1 LRGFFPKQA
10 SHNVGACFFYPCHAA
25 LAEGARLGAP
35 AKSKRVEIGEVMK
48 ITAVLLAAGQGT
60 RMKSDLPKVLHPL
73 CGKPMLW
80 HVLEALREVTTEI
93 PVVVVGHG
101 AEAVTKYLGD
111 KAQTV
116 LQEPQLG
123 TGHAAMQA
131 EPHLKGNTD
140 MVIVTYADMPLLR
153 GETFKQ
159 LVETQLL
166 NSGPF
171 SLLTVIANDPRGFG
185 RIVRKSDG
193 TVAAIVEEY
202 VATPEQQQIKELNVG
217 AYCFNAEWL
226 WDALKRI
233 EKNPKKGEYYLTDI
247 VEIAGRDNLP
257 VQAVI
262 HDDFIETIGINT
274 RVHLSEAEAAMRMR
288 INREHML
295 NGISMMDPASTYI
308 ETGVKIGR
316 DTTIMPN
323 TYIHG
328 STVIGERNVIGPNT
342 IIRDTTIGNGCRI
355 LASVM
360 EGAVLED
367 DVDMGPFARLRKGA
381 HLKSHV
387 HMGNFGEVKDST
399 LHEGVKMGHFS
410 YIGNA
415 NIGAHTNIGAGTITA
430 NYDGEKK
437 SATIIGED
445 VFIGSDTMLV
455 APVTLGDGARTGAGA
470 IVTKNVPD
478 DTLVV
483 GMPARAIRKLE
494 RKKKK

>member
-1 LRGFFPKQA
+1 
-10 SHNVGACFFYPCHAA
+10 
-25 LAEGARLGAP
+25 
-35 AKSKRVEIGEVMK
+35 MK

-60 RMKSDLPKVLHPL
+60 RMKSEVPKVLHPL

-80 HVLEALREVTTEI
+80 HVLEALKSATTEK

-101 AEAVTKYLGD
+101 AEAVQNYLGD
-111 KAQTV
+111 SADCV

-131 EPHLKGNTD
+131 ESLLNGKTD
-140 MVIVTYADMPLLR
+140 LVIVTYADMPLLR
-153 GETFKQ
+153 GETFKR
-159 LVETQLL
+159 LVETQRL
-166 NSGPF
+166 NPGPF
-171 SLLTVIANDPRGFG
+171 SLLTVIADDPRGFG
-185 RIVRKSDG
+185 RIVRKPDG

-217 AYCFNAEWL
+217 AYCFNADWL
-226 WDALKRI
+226 WDALQRI

-247 VEIAGRDNLP
+247 VEIAVRDNLP
-257 VQAVI
+257 VQAVL

-274 RVHLSEAEAAMRMR
+274 RVHLSEAEAALRMR
-288 INREHML
+288 INNEHML
-295 NGISMMDPASTYI
+295 NGVSMMHPAATYI
-308 ETGVKIGR
+308 EVGVKIGR
-316 DTTIMPN
+316 DTLILPN

-328 STVIGERNVIGPNT
+328 KTEIGEGNVIGPNA
-342 IIRDTTIGNGCRI
+342 IIRDSKIGNRCKV
-355 LASVM
+355 LAAVM

-415 NIGAHTNIGAGTITA
+415 NIGTNTNIGAGTITC
-430 NYDGEKK
+430 NFDGEKK
-437 SATIIGED
+437 HPTEIGED
-445 VFIGSDTMLV
+445 AFIGSDTMLV
-455 APVTLGDGARTGAGA
+455 APVKLGDGARTGAGA
-470 IVTKNVPD
+470 IVTKDVPE

-483 GMPARAIRKLE
+483 GMPARAIRKVE
-494 RKKKK
+494 RKPKKK

>member
-1 LRGFFPKQA
+1 
-10 SHNVGACFFYPCHAA
+10 
-25 LAEGARLGAP
+25 
-35 AKSKRVEIGEVMK
+35 MK
-48 ITAVLLAAGQGT
+48 VTAVLLAAGQGT

-73 CGKPMLW
+73 CGRPMLW
-80 HVLEALREVTTEI
+80 HVLEALKLAATEK

-101 AEAVTKYLGD
+101 AEDVQKYLGESAD
-111 KAQTV
+111 CV

-123 TGHAAMQA
+123 TGHAALQA
-131 EPHLKGNTD
+131 EPLLKDKTD
-140 MVIVTYADMPLLR
+140 LVIVTYADMPLLR
-153 GETFKQ
+153 GETFQQ
-159 LVETQLL
+159 LVETQRL
-166 NSGPF
+166 NPGPLT
-171 SLLTVIANDPRGFG
+171 LLTVIADDPRGFG

-193 TVAAIVEEY
+193 TVQAIVEEY
-202 VATPEQQQIKELNVG
+202 VATPKQQQIKELNVG
-217 AYCFNAEWL
+217 AYCFRADWL
-226 WDALKRI
+226 WDALHRI

-247 VEIAGRDNLP
+247 VEIAAEDHLP
-257 VQAVI
+257 VQAVV

-274 RVHLSEAEAAMRMR
+274 RVHLAEAEAAMRLR

-295 NGISMMDPASTYI
+295 NGVSMLNPAETYI
-308 ETGVKIGR
+308 ETGVKIGK
-316 DTTIMPN
+316 DTLILPN
-323 TYIHG
+323 TYLHG
-328 STVIGERNVIGPNT
+328 NTEVGEGNVIGPNA
-342 IIRDTTIGNGCRI
+342 IIRDTKIGNRCRI

-381 HLKSHV
+381 HLKNHV

-415 NIGAHTNIGAGTITA
+415 NIGANTNIGAGTITC

-437 SATIIGED
+437 HPTEIGED
-445 VFIGSDTMLV
+445 AFIGSDTMLV
-455 APVTLGDGARTGAGA
+455 APLKLGNGARTGAGA
-470 IVTKNVPD
+470 VVTKNVPD

-494 RKKKK
+494 RKKKKE

>member
-1 LRGFFPKQA
+1 
-10 SHNVGACFFYPCHAA
+10 
-25 LAEGARLGAP
+25 
-35 AKSKRVEIGEVMK
+35 MK
-48 ITAVLLAAGQGT
+48 VTAVLLAAGQGT

-80 HVLEALREVTTEI
+80 HVLEALKSAATER

-101 AEAVTKYLGD
+101 SEEVTNYLGNSAD
-111 KAQTV
+111 CV

-131 EPHLKGNTD
+131 ESLLKGKTD

-153 GETFKQ
+153 GETFQ
-159 LVETQLL
+159 RLVETQRL
-166 NSGPF
+166 NTGPF
-171 SLLTVIANDPRGFG
+171 SMLTVIADDPRGFG
-185 RIVRKSDG
+185 RIVRKRDG
-193 TVAAIVEEY
+193 TVEAIVEEY

-217 AYCFNAEWL
+217 AYCFNADWL

-247 VEIAGRDNLP
+247 VEIAVRDNLP
-257 VQAVI
+257 VQAVV
-262 HDDFIETIGINT
+262 HDDFVETIGINT
-274 RVHLSEAEAAMRMR
+274 RVHLSEAEAALRKR

-295 NGISMMDPASTYI
+295 NGVSMMNPDVTYI
-308 ETGVKIGR
+308 EAGVKIGK
-316 DTTIMPN
+316 DTILMPN

-328 STVIGERNVIGPNT
+328 KTEIGEGNVIGPNT
-342 IIRDTTIGNGCRI
+342 IIRDSKIGNHCKV
-355 LASVM
+355 LASDL
-360 EGAVLED
+360 EGAILED
-367 DVDMGPFARLRKGA
+367 HVDMGPFARLRKGA

-387 HMGNFGEVKDST
+387 HMGNFGEVKDSV
-399 LHEGVKMGHFS
+399 LAEGVKMGHFS

-415 NIGAHTNIGAGTITA
+415 TIGTNTNIGAGTITA

-437 SATIIGED
+437 NPTEIGED

-455 APVTLGDGARTGAGA
+455 APVKLGDGARTGAGA
-470 IVTKNVPD
+470 IVTKNVPE

-494 RKKKK
+494 RRTKKK